1 MQSVYKVKK
10 TTKWIGILAG
20 LAFIIVGGGILLSA
34 LFSMGKVL
42 GLGAQPAEGTSLQ
55 CGGLCISAFC
65 VAGGAAALWAVLA
78 GAEIHLTGSA
88 LEQRQ
93 RRRVVRQLS
102 YDEITAVRMVHRRE
116 ARRGRNPRLAR
127 VNLYPVVLIE
137 GQSDQPFML
146 DVDYHGPA
154 ITARSSASAVYGRT
168 APYDTRAILQ
178 DLLPRLS
185 SATHV
190 DPVVLNYVQ
199 SGQLPDDLTTLPQ
212 G

>member
-1 MQSVYKVKK
+1 MQSVYKVRQ
-10 TTKWIGILAG
+10 TTKWLGILAG
-20 LAFIIVGGGILLSA
+20 LVFIIVGGGILLST
-34 LFSMGKVL
+34 LFSVGKVL

-65 VAGGAAALWAVLA
+65 VVGGAAVLWASLA
-78 GAEIHLTGSA
+78 GVEIHLTGSA

-102 YDEITAVRMVHRRE
+102 YDEITAVRMVHRRDVG
-116 ARRGRNPRLAR
+116 RRQNPRLVR
-127 VNLYPVVLIE
+127 VSLYPVVLIE
-137 GQSDQPFML
+137 GQSDQPFVL
-146 DVDYHGPA
+146 DVDYQGPS
-154 ITARSSASAVYGRT
+154 ITTRSSVSAGYRRT
-168 APYDTRAILQ
+168 APFDTRAILQ

-190 DPVVLNYVQ
+190 DPVVLDYAQ